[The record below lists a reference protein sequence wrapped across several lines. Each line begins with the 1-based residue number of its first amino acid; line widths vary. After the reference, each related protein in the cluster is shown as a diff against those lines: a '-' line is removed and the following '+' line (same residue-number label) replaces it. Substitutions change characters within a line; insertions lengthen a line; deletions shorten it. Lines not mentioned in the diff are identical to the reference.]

1 MANYGE
7 GFYGESGPTQLRN
20 SPFRHNSPLVP
31 PPTDKSGC
39 LIDLFINRSSDTVNY
54 VHTFNI
60 IHIMEHNDN
69 ETLARILLANSLVS
83 VAKFKNSV
91 PFI

>member
-31 PPTDKSGC
+31 PLGN
-39 LIDLFINRSSDTVNY
+39 IDWNGFINDFMKEIYIKKIRNY
-54 VHTFNI
+54 VK
-60 IHIMEHNDN
+60 IMFECSF
-69 ETLARILLANSLVS
+69 AVALV
-83 VAKFKNSV
+83 F
-91 PFI
+91 